1 MAEIATLARP
11 YANAA
16 FSLAKDIDRLDQWS
30 RMLAVAEAVVQT
42 DAAQA
47 LISAPALADVVKAQR
62 LIDVMGD
69 ALDDRGRRFIHVLA
83 NNKRLDLL
91 AEIATQFEALK
102 AEAEQVVDVQITA
115 AVALTDTQIDAYS
128 TALERRFEQQVHV
141 QIAVDPSLLGGAVIR
156 AGDTVIDGSL
166 RSRLTRLNEALLH
179 A

>member
-16 FSLAKDIDRLDQWS
+16 FNLAKGLDRLDQWS
-30 RMLAVAEAVVQT
+30 RMLAVADAVVQT
-42 DAAQA
+42 DTAQA
-47 LISAPALADVVKAQR
+47 LIAAPALADVVKARR

-69 ALDDRGRRFIHVLA
+69 ALDDRGRRFVHVLA
-83 NNKRLDLL
+83 DNKRLHLL
-91 AEIATQFEALK
+91 PEIATQFEALK
-102 AEAEQVVDVQITA
+102 AEAEKVMDVQITA
-115 AVALTDTQIDAYS
+115 AVELTGTQADAYS
-128 TALERRFEQQVHV
+128 SALERRFDQEVHV
-141 QIAVDPSLLGGAVIR
+141 QISVDPSLLGGAVIR